1 MGLVLSNSLIK
12 VIIALMTKATLDKE
26 IQSITKLIIHQIKPY
41 KPQKVILFGSYAR
54 GSASKDSDVDL
65 VLIKNTND
73 NFQTRLKKVRLLI
86 STTTPVDV
94 FVFTPKEFKEGTKT
108 NPLLSEIERAGKIIY
123 G

>member
-41 KPQKVILFGSYAR
+41 KPQKVILFGSYAK
-54 GSASKDSDVDL
+54 GTAKADSDVDL

-73 NFQTRLKKVRLLI
+73 NFQTRMKKVRLLI

-108 NPLLSEIERAGKIIY
+108 NPLLSEIERTGKIIY

>member
-1 MGLVLSNSLIK
+1 
-12 VIIALMTKATLDKE
+12 MTKATVQRE
-26 IQSITKLIIHQIKPY
+26 IQSITNQIIKKY
-41 KPQKVILFGSYAR
+41 KPTKVILFGSYAR
-54 GSASKDSDVDL
+54 GNANKDSDVDL

-108 NPLLSEIERAGKIIY
+108 NPLLSEIERTGKIIY

>member
-1 MGLVLSNSLIK
+1 MSNLLLWA
-12 VIIALMTKATLDKE
+12 IIAPVTKATVQRE
-26 IQSITKLIIHQIKPY
+26 IQSITNQIIKKY
-41 KPQKVILFGSYAR
+41 KPTKVILFGSYAR
-54 GSASKDSDVDL
+54 GNANKDSDVDL

-108 NPLLSEIERAGKIIY
+108 NPLLSEIERTGKTIY

>member
-1 MGLVLSNSLIK
+1 
-12 VIIALMTKATLDKE
+12 MTKASLDKE
-26 IQSITKLIIHQIKPY
+26 IEGITNQIVNQIKPY

-54 GSASKDSDVDL
+54 GSANKDSDVDL

-86 STTTPVDV
+86 TTTTPVDV

-108 NPLLSEIERAGKIIY
+108 NPLLSEIERTGKIIY